1 MRRLCPTCG
10 KPVPEGQPCPRCS
23 KAPRGRRPSHGT
35 RTRAQEAARKTANPW
50 RSQYSSTAYQ
60 RARQAA
66 LASTNGRCAMCGA
79 PIAQSSNGRW
89 VVRRGAGGV
98 HHVRALSQGGGNGLS
113 NLVPLC
119 SACHNR
125 VDAERRRNEGS

>member
-1 MRRLCPTCG
+1 MRRLCPKCG
-10 KPVPEGQPCPRCS
+10 RPVPVGQPCPRCS
-23 KAPRGRRPSHGT
+23 KADGRTSHGA
-35 RTRAQEAARKTANPW
+35 RTREQEAARKTANPW

-66 LASTNGRCAMCGA
+66 LASTNGRCAICGA
-79 PIAQSSNGRW
+79 PIATTRDGRW
-89 VVRRGAGGV
+89 VMRRGAGGV
-98 HHVRALSQGGGNGLS
+98 HHVRALSQGGGNGAS

-125 VDAERRRNEGS
+125 VDAERRRGER